1 MPEASS
7 LSWDDTDPG
16 GSVWTVH
23 PAGLYTSS
31 TVAGCCGCSF
41 AHLDE
46 RSWYRTHLI
55 YPTRSQFIGL
65 VEEKTNCWKPCFSH
79 GTINYGV
86 VPLNLS

>member
-7 LSWDDTDPG
+7 LSWDDTDPS
-16 GSVWTVH
+16 GSVWPVH

-41 AHLDE
+41 AHVDD
-46 RSWYRTHLI
+46 RTHLI

-65 VEEKTNCWKPCFSH
+65 VEEKINCWKPCSSH

-86 VPLNLS
+86 FPLNLS

>member
-31 TVAGCCGCSF
+31 TVAGGCGCSF

-65 VEEKTNCWKPCFSH
+65 VEEKQTAGNHVFH
-79 GTINYGV
+79 M
-86 VPLNLS
+86 VPSTMVWFL